1 MRTLANLNSDRKQGK
16 NSDAW
21 NLEPF
26 KEII

>member
-26 KEII
+26 TEII